1 LAITQSLLA
10 ITSALSRALTPAEA
24 GDVVIQQGL
33 PGIGADAGAVAVLD
47 DSGNYL
53 DMVRTIGYPPEMV
66 HALQRTPLSGLTPMA
81 EAARTRRAVWREPG
95 PASDAAFADYT
106 RVNRNFASGAAL
118 PLSVEG
124 RLLGALALSFVGPRV
139 FDAHDRAFATAL
151 AAQCALAIERSRLYA
166 AEQRARAAAE
176 AAATQLDVV
185 LRGVVDGIVA
195 QDPSGRLVYAN
206 DSAALIL
213 GYASAAD
220 LIAAPPPER
229 RSAFELVDADD
240 GDFDAAR
247 LPTARALRGETVAT
261 MPLRFRV
268 RATAEER
275 WALVSATPV
284 TDERGQVTM
293 AISIFRD
300 VTEERAARER
310 LAFLNEA
317 TTLLAS
323 SLDYELT
330 LSRVAQLVVP
340 RLADACVVDVVT
352 EDGGVRRLPIVL
364 APGAPEGLM
373 PALEALGP
381 PTLDGPGAAA
391 EVLRTGRAV
400 LVTHVT
406 DDVLV
411 ASARDAAHL
420 ALLRRVGIRSSA
432 LLPLLARGTVLGA
445 LTLVTAYSG
454 RSYGAADLRLAA
466 ELASRAAQAMDN
478 ARLYESM
485 QDAVR
490 ARDEF
495 LSIASHELR
504 TPVAAIKSLAQLLQ
518 RSLRRGPIAP
528 DRLERSLTQISASSD
543 RLASLTEDLLDVS
556 RLQTGRLELHLQSAD
571 LATVISELM
580 ETGLAQFDERHTLE
594 VDIVGSCRVALDLV
608 RFEQVVANLVGN
620 ALKYSPEGG
629 PVRLVVAP
637 ADDGVVLQ
645 VADQGIGLPPGQAD
659 TVFYP
664 FGRAANARARQIQG
678 MGLGLYICRQIID
691 RHGGRI
697 WAESEGEGRGTI
709 VNVWL
714 PCDVAA
720 RASS

>member
-1 LAITQSLLA
+1 LLA

-47 DSGNYL
+47 DTGTYL
-53 DMVRTIGYPPEMV
+53 DMVRTVGYPPDMV
-66 HALQRTPLSGLTPMA
+66 QALSRTPLTGLTPMA
-81 EAARTRRAVWREPG
+81 EAARTRRPVWRQPG
-95 PASDAAFADYT
+95 PASDAAFADYS
-106 RVNRNFASGAAL
+106 RVNRHFASGAAL
-118 PLSVEG
+118 PLSVDG
-124 RLLGALALSFVGPRV
+124 RLLGALALSFTGPRV
-139 FDAHDRAFATAL
+139 FDAHDRDFATAL

-195 QDPSGRLVYAN
+195 QDLSGQLVYAN
-206 DSAALIL
+206 DSAARIL

-229 RSAFELVDADD
+229 RSAFELVDQDNAP
-240 GDFDAAR
+240 FDASR
-247 LPTARALRGETVAT
+247 LPTAHALRGETIDA

-268 RATAEER
+268 RATGEER
-275 WALVSATPV
+275 WALISATPV
-284 TDERGQVTM
+284 TDEHGQVTM

-300 VTEERAARER
+300 VTEERAARDR
-310 LAFLNEA
+310 LAFLTEA

-352 EDGGVRRLPIVL
+352 EDGGVRRLPMAF
-364 APGAPEGLM
+364 APGAPDGLM
-373 PALEALGP
+373 QALEALGP

-391 EVLRTGRAV
+391 RVLRSGQAI
-400 LVTHVT
+400 LVTHMT

-411 ASARDAAHL
+411 ASARDETHL
-420 ALLRRVGIRSSA
+420 ALLRRAGIRSSA
-432 LLPLLARGTVLGA
+432 LLPLLARGSVLGA
-445 LTLVTAYSG
+445 LTLVAAYSG
-454 RSYGAADLRLAA
+454 RSYGAADLRLAE
-466 ELASRAAQAMDN
+466 ELASRAAEAMDN

-485 QDAVR
+485 QEAVR

-504 TPVAAIKSLAQLLQ
+504 TPVAAIKTLAQLLQ
-518 RSLRRGPIAP
+518 RSQRRGPIDP
-528 DRLERSLTQISASSD
+528 DRLERSLTQIGASSD

-556 RLQTGRLELHLQSAD
+556 RLQTGRLELHQQSTD
-571 LATVISELM
+571 LARVISELV
-580 ETGLAQFDERHTLE
+580 ETSLAQVDERHTLE
-594 VDIVGSCRVALDLV
+594 LDVVESCNVRLDRM
-608 RFEQVVANLVGN
+608 RFEQVVANLISN

-629 PVRLVVAP
+629 PVRLVVAC
-637 ADDGVVLQ
+637 AEGGVVLQ

-659 TVFYP
+659 TVFNP

-678 MGLGLYICRQIID
+678 MGLGLYICRQIIE

-697 WAESEGEGRGTI
+697 WAESEGEGRGTT

-714 PCDVAA
+714 PCDGS
-720 RASS
+720 ASS